1 MFFVFSNGMKFGFF
15 FLVLIECFFFG
26 KSSFSLVMCQC
37 FRNVGI
43 VERCVRFFV
52 FESPVG
58 ALHAE
63 LAVEGE
69 QRCVAVCS
77 ARICSSCLLLLRV
90 SCSKPPWALL
100 FLFFPLFTLSLPVL
114 TYCLVHR
121 WPVLSLCY
129 LMPSLCYLCA
139 ISLIFLWNL
148 CLYALVHISF

>member
-1 MFFVFSNGMKFGFF
+1 MKFGFV
-15 FLVLIECFFFG
+15 FLVLIECFFFDG

-90 SCSKPPWALL
+90 SCSKPP
-100 FLFFPLFTLSLPVL
+100 
-114 TYCLVHR
+114 
-121 WPVLSLCY
+121 
-129 LMPSLCYLCA
+129 
-139 ISLIFLWNL
+139 
-148 CLYALVHISF
+148 